1 MATPVDIVHDLQMFM
16 LSWSREFEH
25 FTIMRDYLDKKYNI
39 TVSDESDE
47 YYYAFSLNG
56 IKYKWDW
63 CNEELYFDG
72 HENDDDDN
80 DNSIISGPAY
90 EYMREYDKAI
100 STAYKNIE
108 SEMTYRGWLYDHD
121 EYCHNLFKDGWT
133 TDLSYWSG
141 GCDFDDAVGEFY
153 YEGDE

>member
-1 MATPVDIVHDLQMFM
+1 MATPIDIVHDLQMFM

-25 FTIMRDYLDKKYNI
+25 FSIMKEYLNKKYNI
-39 TVSDESDE
+39 KDIDSCDE
-47 YYYAFSLNG
+47 YYYFFSLNG
-56 IKYKWDW
+56 IKYSWNW
-63 CNEELYFDG
+63 LSEELYFNG
-72 HENDDDDN
+72 HEEDE
-80 DNSIISGPAY
+80 NSIISGPAY

-108 SEMTYRGWLYDHD
+108 REMEYRGWMYDHD
-121 EYCHNLFKDGWT
+121 EYCHNLFKDGWV